1 MTDANKTVQTETK
14 VVETASGEVKI
25 TQPKGKH
32 HRGVTVLL
40 DSEDVRDQVGGF
52 VNFLRERAVVGL
64 AVGFIV
70 GLQAQTFMKQLVD
83 SFVVPMLTFLL
94 GSDLI
99 HKHFTLHSGTTPIEF
114 AWGSFIYSFVSL
126 VAVVLIVY
134 LLVKVLR
141 LDRLDQPKGKK

>member
-1 MTDANKTVQTETK
+1 MTDTKKPAQAQTK
-14 VVETASGEVKI
+14 VVETASGAVRI

-40 DSEDVRDQVGGF
+40 DSDDVRDQVGGF

-94 GSDLI
+94 GTELI

-114 AWGSFIYSFVSL
+114 TWGSFIYSFVSL

-134 LLVKVLR
+134 MLVKILR
-141 LDRLDQPKGKK
+141 LDRLDKPKEKK